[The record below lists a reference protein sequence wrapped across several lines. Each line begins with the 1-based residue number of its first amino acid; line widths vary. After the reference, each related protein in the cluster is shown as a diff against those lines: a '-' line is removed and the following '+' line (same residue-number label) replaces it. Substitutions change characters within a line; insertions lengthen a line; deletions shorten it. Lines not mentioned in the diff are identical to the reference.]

1 MENPLA
7 RVDLSVCIVTYMAR
21 DWLRQCLE
29 SLYENTRLAGLE
41 TIVVD
46 NGSRDGV
53 GEMLARDFPQV
64 RFIGNE
70 TNAGFTRPM
79 NQALRAGSGRY
90 LLQLNPDTVLLPEA
104 LDRLMEFMDR
114 HPEVGICTPKVL
126 NPDGTLQKQCRR
138 GDPRP
143 LAVISYF
150 SGLSALF
157 PKSRFFGGYLLG
169 YLDEN
174 KTTPV
179 DNVSGSCMFIR
190 REVIETVGYLD
201 EGFFAYQEDS
211 DYCFRA
217 RQAGWMIYYV
227 PEAQIIHHGGQGGS
241 RIEPIRSVLEWHR
254 SYWRYYNKHLARD
267 YFFLFNWLF
276 YGAML
281 IKLAGSLARNLVRRD
296 KTSGTRVE
304 PRWKPG

>member
-1 MENPLA
+1 MRNTLGNVE
-7 RVDLSVCIVTYMAR
+7 LSVCIVTYKAR
-21 DWLRQCLE
+21 EWLRQCLD
-29 SLYENTRLAGLE
+29 SIYENTRLTNLE
-41 TIVVD
+41 IIVVD
-46 NGSRDGV
+46 NGSRDGT
-53 GEMLARDFPQV
+53 GEMLARDFPKV

-70 TNAGFTRPM
+70 TNIGFTRPM

-104 LDRLMEFMDR
+104 LDRLMDFMNQ

-143 LAVISYF
+143 MAVISYF
-150 SGLSALF
+150 SGLSSLF
-157 PKSRFFGGYLLG
+157 PRSRFFGGYLLD
-169 YLDEN
+169 YLDEDN
-174 KTTPV
+174 TAPV

-190 REVIETVGYLD
+190 REVIRSIGYLD

-217 RQAGWMIYYV
+217 RQAGWKIYYV
-227 PEAQIIHHGGQGGS
+227 AEAQIVHYGGQGGS
-241 RIEPIRSVLEWHR
+241 RVEPIRSVIEWHR
-254 SYWRYYNKHLARD
+254 SYWRYYNKHLAKD
-267 YFFLFNWLF
+267 YFILLNWLF

-281 IKLAGSLARNLVRRD
+281 IKLAGSLARNLVRKDQIGR
-296 KTSGTRVE
+296 TRAE